1 MIHGE
6 VDAATGLVDFH
17 VSGAGQLKLRTK
29 VRSDIENE
37 VSHVQGVLYG
47 GMGTRPNLEN
57 FKDSYVGV

>member
-6 VDAATGLVDFH
+6 VDAATGLMDFH
-17 VSGAGQLKLRTK
+17 VSGAGQLKLRM
-29 VRSDIENE
+29 RSDIEHE

-57 FKDSYVGV
+57 FKYSYVGV